1 MKGADLLL
9 LDARSLYLRSM
20 MLKREEVPSFRTYPF
35 SLPAVHDFYSLSFQ
49 KPVTFIVGEN
59 GSGKSTLLEA
69 MAIAWGFNP
78 EGGTMNFSFETQA
91 SHSELHQYLRLARGV
106 MRPKDGF
113 FFRAESYYN
122 VATNIDELDAQEW
135 SLGPPIKDA
144 YGGKSLHEQSHGE
157 SFFATFMHR
166 FGGRGLYLM
175 DEPEAALSP
184 LKQLSMLTRMHQLVT
199 KQSQFI
205 IATHSPILMSYPY
218 AEIWLLDENGMRQV
232 ELEDTEHYII
242 TRKMMN
248 NREQMLDILLEEET
262 SE

>member
-1 MKGADLLL
+1 
-9 LDARSLYLRSM
+9 
-20 MLKREEVPSFRTYPF
+20 MLKREEVPSFRSYPF

-78 EGGTMNFSFETQA
+78 EGGTKNFSFETQA
-91 SHSELHQYLRLARGV
+91 SHSELHQYIRLARGV
-106 MRPKDGF
+106 IRPKDGF

-122 VATNIDELDAQEW
+122 VATNIDQLDAEEG
-135 SLGPPIKDA
+135 GPPSPAIRDS

-184 LKQLSMLTRMHQLVT
+184 LKQLSMLSRMHQLVS
-199 KQSQFI
+199 KQSQFV
-205 IATHSPILMSYPY
+205 IATHSPILMSYPH
-218 AEIWLLDENGMRQV
+218 AEIWLLDETGMRQV
-232 ELEDTEHYII
+232 ELEDTDHYII
-242 TRKMMN
+242 TKKMMN
-248 NREQMLDILLEEET
+248 DREQMLNILLEEDI